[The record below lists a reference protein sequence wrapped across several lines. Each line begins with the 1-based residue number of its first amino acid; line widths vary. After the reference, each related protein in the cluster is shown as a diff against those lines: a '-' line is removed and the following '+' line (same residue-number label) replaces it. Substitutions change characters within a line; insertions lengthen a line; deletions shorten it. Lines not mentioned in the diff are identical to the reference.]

1 MALRTNEAQLSLFP
15 VDPMVVMAA
24 QPAQAVSP
32 APPVFGFCQ
41 EENGTVTLKDALENG
56 LKYLHEQASSGHR
69 FTYAEV
75 SKAIFAFKQWMK
87 AMPED
92 EDGGRYARYFITEF
106 MDSGFCLHPDD
117 YPSYAFPAKS
127 SVQIEGAVEDDVP
140 VPDDVDQPEIPSD
153 AAAVAE
159 DEEGVS
165 LEGDVT
171 QDLSMLKM
179 LFSSRVFNSITAIR
193 GVRRNDPACRGVMER
208 YQQRIQAVKSVS
220 ALESTTEE
228 FLKSVSDVF
237 RDVRAEM
244 KAQEKLERL
253 VDYVANP
260 DEDEDEE
267 EQCPLGDDNA
277 PEGMAFP

>member
-1 MALRTNEAQLSLFP
+1 MALRTNEAQMSLFP

-41 EENGTVTLKDALENG
+41 EENGTTLEDVLENG

-69 FTYAEV
+69 FSYAEV
-75 SKAIFAFKQWMK
+75 SKAVFAFKQWMK
-87 AMPED
+87 AIPED
-92 EDGGRYARYFITEF
+92 EDGNRYARYFITEF

-117 YPSYAFPAKS
+117 YPAYAFPAKP
-127 SVQIEGAVEDDVP
+127 SVQTEGAVEDDVP
-140 VPDDVDQPEIPSD
+140 VPDDVDQPEVPSD

-159 DEEGVS
+159 DDEGVS
-165 LEGDVT
+165 LEGDIT

-179 LFSSRVFNSITAIR
+179 LFASRVFNSITAIR
-193 GVRRNDPACRGVMER
+193 GVGKNNPACRGVMER
-208 YQQRIQAVKSVS
+208 YQQSIQAVKSVS

-228 FLKSVSDVF
+228 FLKKASDIF
-237 RDVRAEM
+237 REVHADM
-244 KAQEKLERL
+244 KAQEKQERL

-260 DEDEDEE
+260 DEDEE